1 MGPIQVP
8 KAHQA
13 EDEEEHEQEQENLK
27 GYNDPR
33 CLISTPVDYFCF
45 E

>member
-13 EDEEEHEQEQENLK
+13 EYEEEHEQKQEHLN
-27 GYNDPR
+27 GHNDPR
-33 CLISTPVDYFCF
+33 CLKCGEWIAPL
-45 E
+45 